1 MHMYGGMGSPVR
13 LNEDE
18 DPAALGAMKSLLSEN
33 WDDDENAGGSGWNE
47 GKK

>member
-1 MHMYGGMGSPVR
+1 MERSVR
-13 LNEDE
+13 LHEDE

-47 GKK
+47 RKK